1 MKRLN
6 KKAFTLIELLAVIII
21 LGVLLLI
28 AVPAVSR
35 YIQESREDTYATNL
49 SKFVDAVSPEVN
61 SYNSEYTFATNQYLV
76 VPITCLELERG
87 SSKDSPFGPYDP
99 MKSYVVVVRK
109 SSGSGFDYYVAALDD
124 TGYGTKLI
132 AADELDGR
140 NSISDLKGDEEDTI
154 EPITSLTSGSTT
166 TYNVELDL
174 SELGFIE
181 DDEGSLPTLTAKIA
195 LPGSCKTDKIID

>member
-1 MKRLN
+1 MKKLN
-6 KKAFTLIELLAVIII
+6 KKGFTLIELLAVIII

-99 MKSYVVVVRK
+99 MRSYVIVTRK
-109 SSGSGFDYYVAALDD
+109 TTGSGFDYYVAALDK
-124 TGYGTKLI
+124 TGYGTKVI
-132 AADELDGR
+132 RADALDGR
-140 NSISDLKGDEEDTI
+140 NSIEDLGTAEESGIDAITGTTDNYTFTISDLTKIGYAANA
-154 EPITSLTSGSTT
+154 SV
-166 TYNVELDL
+166 N
-174 SELGFIE
+174 
-181 DDEGSLPTLTAKIA
+181 AKIA
-195 LPGSCKTDKIID
+195 LPGSCKTDKTID

>member
-1 MKRLN
+1 MKKLN
-6 KKAFTLIELLAVIII
+6 KKGFTLIELLAVIII

-87 SSKDSPFGPYDP
+87 SSEDSPFGPYDP
-99 MKSYVVVVRK
+99 MRSYVIVTRK
-109 SSGSGFDYYVAALDD
+109 TSGSGFDYYVAALDQ
-124 TGYGTKLI
+124 TGYGTTVMR
-132 AADELDGR
+132 ADALDGR
-140 NSISDLKGDEEDTI
+140 NSIDDLGTATESGIDAITSSGSGGYTFTISDLTKIGYAADA
-154 EPITSLTSGSTT
+154 S
-166 TYNVELDL
+166 V
-174 SELGFIE
+174 
-181 DDEGSLPTLTAKIA
+181 TAKVA
-195 LPGSCKTDKIID
+195 LPNSCTLG

>member
-1 MKRLN
+1 MKKLN
-6 KKAFTLIELLAVIII
+6 KKGFTLIELLAVIII

-61 SYNSEYTFATNQYLV
+61 SYNSDYTFATNQYLV

-87 SSKDSPFGPYDP
+87 DSSKSPFGPYDP

-109 SSGSGFDYYVAALDD
+109 SSGSGFDYYVAALDE
-124 TGYGTKLI
+124 TGYGTKI
-132 AADELDGR
+132 TAADALDGR
-140 NSISDLKGDEEDTI
+140 NSIEDLGEDDTDEDI
-154 EPITSLTSGSTT
+154 PAIKVSTT
-166 TYNVELDL
+166 AE
-174 SELGFIE
+174 SGFTINIPLKQLEFKE
-181 DDEGSLPTLTAKIA
+181 DDKGNLPTLTAKVVT
-195 LPGSCKTDKIID
+195 PGDCKLTTNGS